1 MYTLKNHKGQV
12 IRMKNGQP
20 FEYSTE
26 RLARIGKSVLESSKR
41 MKLRIVSP

>member
-1 MYTLKNHKGQV
+1 MYTLKNQKGQI
-12 IRMKNGQP
+12 IRMKDGQP

-26 RLARIGKSVLESSKR
+26 RLAELGKSVLESSKR